1 MKRNFLTLT
10 LALLIS
16 LLLTVSV
23 SAAEYGVIY
32 TETDV
37 LQSDD
42 LSELG
47 EYDLPL
53 FTETYG
59 IDLRVDVLASIG
71 DFTSVEEAAGA
82 IYDSYDYGYGDGRNG
97 MTLTLLVHEDE
108 DGVMIDEWYVYA
120 GGDSNELVLNGP
132 WNVFPA
138 LNEIMTEEN
147 WAGDAEQ
154 DSETLAAAV
163 RGMRDGLEKFVLAG
177 GVAGSIWSPNVDSE
191 PGEEIV
197 SDGTP
202 SDVPDKFP
210 SADETIGYVTDTAG
224 IMTGAERQ
232 ELEQAAQAVSEKHG
246 FGVYVI
252 TVDSFR
258 EATDSNDV
266 FDGATTLYK
275 KYDLGVGNERKGVL
289 LLLSMRG
296 RDYSLVTY
304 SDYGNYVF
312 DQPTREEM
320 TYWFLDDFGN
330 DDWYTGFA
338 DYVDACDAFLSEGPD
353 NLKSEIAVL
362 TGMIFLIPLIIAAIA
377 IFILGCKMKSVAK
390 KTQAD
395 VYAGDG
401 LELIRSY
408 DQFTH
413 ATEIRKKRE
422 EESDSNRGST
432 HSKSSGGFGGTSGK
446 F

>member
-1 MKRNFLTLT
+1 MLM
-10 LALLIS
+10 
-16 LLLTVSV
+16 V
-23 SAAEYGVIY
+23 
-32 TETDV
+32 
-37 LQSDD
+37 
-42 LSELG
+42 
-47 EYDLPL
+47 
-53 FTETYG
+53 
-59 IDLRVDVLASIG
+59 
-71 DFTSVEEAAGA
+71 GA
-82 IYDSYDYGYGDGRNG
+82 
-97 MTLTLLVHEDE
+97 
-108 DGVMIDEWYVYA
+108 
-120 GGDSNELVLNGP
+120 
-132 WNVFPA
+132 
-138 LNEIMTEEN
+138 
-147 WAGDAEQ
+147 
-154 DSETLAAAV
+154 
-163 RGMRDGLEKFVLAG
+163 
-177 GVAGSIWSPNVDSE
+177 
-191 PGEEIV
+191 
-197 SDGTP
+197 
-202 SDVPDKFP
+202 
-210 SADETIGYVTDTAG
+210 
-224 IMTGAERQ
+224 
-232 ELEQAAQAVSEKHG
+232 
-246 FGVYVI
+246 
-252 TVDSFR
+252 SFR